1 MRMDN
6 YAKKEMI
13 QDFKQIKEMI
23 REENLDGASI
33 TSLLADVYEHYE
45 VANRCNLK
53 HSKGHYSD
61 LLSRLIETYGH

>member
-1 MRMDN
+1 MDN
-6 YAKKEMI
+6 YTKKEMN
-13 QDFKQIKEMI
+13 QDFNNIKELI

-33 TSLLADVYEHYE
+33 TSLIADVYEHYD

-61 LLSRLIETYGH
+61 LLSRLIKTYGH

>member
-6 YAKKEMI
+6 YTKKEMI
-13 QDFKQIKEMI
+13 QDLENIKELI

-33 TSLLADVYEHYE
+33 TSLIADVYEHYD
-45 VANRCNLK
+45 VASRCNLK

-61 LLSRLIETYGH
+61 LLSRLIKTYGH

>member
-1 MRMDN
+1 MDN
-6 YAKKEMI
+6 YTKKEMI

-33 TSLLADVYEHYE
+33 TSLSADVYEHYE